1 VRLHPV
7 LHQLA
12 MSGMRLGLDRTRD
25 LLAALGDPH
34 LAVPV
39 VHVAGTNGKGS
50 VVRMIGATLRAQG
63 LRVGEM
69 TSPHLQH
76 INERLHIDGAPI
88 SDARLD
94 ALLHRVADARGRW
107 AAAHAPDLPADQILT
122 YFELITVAGFV
133 LFAEEGVD
141 VAVIEVGLG
150 GRLDATNVVAPVAT
164 AITSIGIDH
173 VEQLGPD
180 VGSIAAEK
188 AGIIKPRVPVVV
200 GPLPAQAARVIR
212 TIAHD
217 REAPL
222 LAPEVDYRVSQGRD
236 GAISVGVNAG
246 PGWPAASYGDLRL
259 GLDGDHQLANAGV
272 AVALGQV
279 LPAGLRPSPSAV
291 SQGLAEVR
299 HAGRM
304 EWLAPDLL
312 VDCAH
317 NPDGAARLAAAIR
330 ALPEDRRPRSLLF
343 GASED
348 KDARG
353 IVVTLA
359 PLVERIYVT
368 HCAHPRSARAGDLA
382 ARLVGIGVPL
392 LPAGP
397 VEDALPVAR
406 ARGPVL
412 VAGSIFL
419 VGAVRD
425 LVTG

>member
-1 VRLHPV
+1 
-7 LHQLA
+7 
-12 MSGMRLGLDRTRD
+12 
-25 LLAALGDPH
+25 
-34 LAVPV
+34 
-39 VHVAGTNGKGS
+39 
-50 VVRMIGATLRAQG
+50 
-63 LRVGEM
+63 
-69 TSPHLQH
+69 
-76 INERLHIDGAPI
+76 
-88 SDARLD
+88 
-94 ALLHRVADARGRW
+94 
-107 AAAHAPDLPADQILT
+107 
-122 YFELITVAGFV
+122 
-133 LFAEEGVD
+133 
-141 VAVIEVGLG
+141 
-150 GRLDATNVVAPVAT
+150 
-164 AITSIGIDH
+164 
-173 VEQLGPD
+173 
-180 VGSIAAEK
+180 
-188 AGIIKPRVPVVV
+188 
-200 GPLPAQAARVIR
+200 
-212 TIAHD
+212 
-217 REAPL
+217 
-222 LAPEVDYRVSQGRD
+222 
-236 GAISVGVNAG
+236 
-246 PGWPAASYGDLRL
+246 L